1 MTTTHKGHAR
11 GKPQGHRRPSYDPS
25 SGQSWRTGVLVYPDE
40 ALKAITAADGAGL
53 SFAGLVN
60 ELIRRMPVDENG
72 LPTWTDELF
81 GVAEQ
86 KELPMTG

>member
-1 MTTTHKGHAR
+1 MTTRKGHAR
-11 GKPQGHRRPSYDPS
+11 GRAQAHRRTTYDPS

-60 ELIRRMPVDENG
+60 ELIRRMPVDEHG
-72 LPTWTDELF
+72 LPTWADELS
-81 GVAEQ
+81 GDDEQ
-86 KELPMTG
+86 EALPMTG